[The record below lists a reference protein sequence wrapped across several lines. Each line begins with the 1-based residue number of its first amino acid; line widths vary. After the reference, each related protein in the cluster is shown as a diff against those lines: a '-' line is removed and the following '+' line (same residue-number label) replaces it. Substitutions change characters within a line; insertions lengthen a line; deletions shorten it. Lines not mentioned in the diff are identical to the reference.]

1 MTTKALITQQYL
13 TNIANAI
20 RQKLGVST
28 TYYPS
33 EMPDAIRAIMTADL
47 EPLSAT
53 SNGIYTPSA
62 NKDGFSQVTVNV
74 PVDVPFTV
82 SEYDNAIVFTG
93 SAVSSQDDAV
103 VITT

>member
-1 MTTKALITQQYL
+1 MATKAMITQQYL

-33 EMPDAIRAIMTADL
+33 EMPDAIRAITTTDL
-47 EPLSAT
+47 EALSVT
-53 SNGIYTPSA
+53 SNGSYTPSTG
-62 NKDGFSQVTVNV
+62 KDGFSQVAVNV
-74 PVDVPFTV
+74 PVNVPFTV
-82 SEYDNAIVFTG
+82 TEYGDEIVFTG
-93 SAVSSQDDAV
+93 SAVTSEDDAV